1 MRRLFYLLLGV
12 LANLTLWSDENAPTN
27 LNTDE
32 IEEISQKREI
42 VTLVGREG
50 DKVIG
55 KVLEYNGNTVLF
67 QRQEDL
73 QLFRFSLTDLS
84 QKTVRLIKD
93 NYSTANYNVPK
104 LQRPLQELQIKKFA
118 AYADTLVLDKLR
130 VEKQRPTRDA
140 DDYTFMRRAY
150 LKIIGRI
157 PNKAEIDE
165 FKRDMRGNRLKLIN
179 KLLDTEGYVSH
190 QLNYFADILRIQDKL
205 NNTNINSGFRYR
217 EFVREEIRKNTP
229 YDQFVQKLI
238 AAEGAYFEE
247 GNEAIGFYLR
257 DRGMPLDNLANTVQV
272 FLGTRLECAMC
283 HDHPFDKWT
292 QKQFYEMSAF
302 TDGVSQVRNKE
313 NYKLVA
319 EFNKIARAD
328 KSEDARVFNSYRNYI
343 RDIIGY
349 GLSDLGKGDIKL
361 TKEFMEDDAN
371 PGDILQAKAIFAPP
385 LEIEKGIKN
394 PQSRRQFAEWM
405 TSEANPR
412 FTTVIVNRL
421 WKRAYGIG
429 LIEPIDDMNDNTQSS
444 NPKLLEYLEKIMAS
458 VDYDVKEF
466 MRVLYSMDLFTRESV
481 KDDYESPETFY
492 FAGPPLQRM
501 TGEQIWDSLVT
512 LVYND
517 IDSPARVPLNYDEK
531 YKLVYDRYV
540 DKSAQEIYDELKA
553 YLAETEKPSRNLAE
567 VVVSLHEKEY
577 PNKKIADKDLLRS
590 SYVGYP
596 ARGGHL
602 IRQFGGSDK
611 QLIENSNFEATTP
624 QVLNMLNG
632 FVEKRIINNKNAD
645 FMKQMAEENRESGK
659 IEDIFMSILNRKPN
673 PKEMKLL
680 KKYIDKPNGAKHI
693 AWILMNSH
701 EFIFIR

>member
-1 MRRLFYLLLGV
+1 
-12 LANLTLWSDENAPTN
+12 
-27 LNTDE
+27 
-32 IEEISQKREI
+32 
-42 VTLVGREG
+42 
-50 DKVIG
+50 
-55 KVLEYNGNTVLF
+55 
-67 QRQEDL
+67 
-73 QLFRFSLTDLS
+73 
-84 QKTVRLIKD
+84 
-93 NYSTANYNVPK
+93 
-104 LQRPLQELQIKKFA
+104 
-118 AYADTLVLDKLR
+118 
-130 VEKQRPTRDA
+130 
-140 DDYTFMRRAY
+140 
-150 LKIIGRI
+150 
-157 PNKAEIDE
+157 
-165 FKRDMRGNRLKLIN
+165 
-179 KLLDTEGYVSH
+179 
-190 QLNYFADILRIQDKL
+190 
-205 NNTNINSGFRYR
+205 
-217 EFVREEIRKNTP
+217 
-229 YDQFVQKLI
+229 
-238 AAEGAYFEE
+238 
-247 GNEAIGFYLR
+247 
-257 DRGMPLDNLANTVQV
+257 
-272 FLGTRLECAMC
+272 
-283 HDHPFDKWT
+283 
-292 QKQFYEMSAF
+292 
-302 TDGVSQVRNKE
+302 
-313 NYKLVA
+313 
-319 EFNKIARAD
+319 
-328 KSEDARVFNSYRNYI
+328 
-343 RDIIGY
+343 
-349 GLSDLGKGDIKL
+349 
-361 TKEFMEDDAN
+361 
-371 PGDILQAKAIFAPP
+371 
-385 LEIEKGIKN
+385 
-394 PQSRRQFAEWM
+394 M

-540 DKSAQEIYDELKA
+540 DKTAQEIYDELQA

-701 EFIFIR
+701 EFIFIRQILISKEQLTWNIY